1 MVPMSNPADGP
12 GLPPDPEQYDQPRN
26 EIARRKGLDQ
36 PYIAGG
42 ADPEIEET
50 RRRERPYVQVL
61 LWMVVAIVALGFVLG
76 FVGAIIGTPR
86 G

>member
-1 MVPMSNPADGP
+1 MLPMSNPADGA

-42 ADPEIEET
+42 VDPDIEET
-50 RRRERPYVQVL
+50 RRRERPYVRILV
-61 LWMVVAIVALGFVLG
+61 WMVVAIVALGFVLG